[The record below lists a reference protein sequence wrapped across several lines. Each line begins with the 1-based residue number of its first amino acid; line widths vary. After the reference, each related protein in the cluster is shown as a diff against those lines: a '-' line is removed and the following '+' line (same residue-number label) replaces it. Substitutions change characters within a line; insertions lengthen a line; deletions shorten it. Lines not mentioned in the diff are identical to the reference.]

1 MKKHNI
7 LENIILVISF
17 FMVVAFPYITA
28 LYNNTANIEN
38 SDKLSGSEEKVELSF
53 EKLDDYVIQN
63 FPNRNQIIK
72 TKNQFLYKLFDISP
86 NANITKVGDNLF
98 STETLNYYLHNLYDV
113 EEKDVDEL
121 VDKFKR
127 FNDYCDKNDK
137 KMVIIL
143 TPCKPRY
150 YEGEFPLVDDIIAMH
165 DKHTKTNHLDYIDN
179 SDEDILTNNN
189 LALQKRIRPYN
200 ILRDKLKKNDIKFFD
215 SIEYID
221 SHKDT
226 IIDGIPPLF
235 YNSGH
240 HWSLYKG
247 NLVGL
252 ALHQYLREN
261 LDLKIPKLSIKAT
274 PSDVAI
280 YPDSDLFDVLNIY
293 DKPEEQFYKS
303 EITFENFETGPSN
316 FIVQGGSFLG
326 SLLIPQ
332 VTVNP
337 FGDVAHIE
345 NKSMFYDKYRELV
358 SFDSYEEANSKYDL
372 LDRCKKAD
380 VFIFEI
386 HELNVYNATFGFLD
400 FLLEHMGEM

>member
-1 MKKHNI
+1 MKKHNFV
-7 LENIILVISF
+7 ENIILVMSF
-17 FMVVAFPYITA
+17 LIVIAFPYITA
-28 LYNNTANIEN
+28 IHNNFANAEVK
-38 SDKLSGSEEKVELSF
+38 DELSGSEEKVELSF

-63 FPNRNQIIK
+63 FPNREQIIK
-72 TKNQFLYKLFDISP
+72 TKNQLLYTLFDISP
-86 NANITKVGDNLF
+86 NANITKIGDNLF
-98 STETLNYYLHNLYDV
+98 STETLNYYLHGLYDV
-113 EEKDVDEL
+113 ENKDIDEL
-121 VDKFKR
+121 VNKFER
-127 FNDYCDKNDK
+127 FNNYCNKNKK

-150 YEGEFPLVDDIIAMH
+150 YDGEYPLADDIIALY
-165 DKHTKTNHLDYIDN
+165 DKNAKNDLNDMGDA
-179 SDEDILTNNN
+179 DKDILTKDSKS
-189 LALQKRIRPYN
+189 LQRIIRPYN
-200 ILRDKLKKNDIKFFD
+200 RLRDKLEKTNIKFFD

-221 SHKDT
+221 NHKET
-226 IIDGIPPLF
+226 IVDGIPPLF

-240 HWSLYKG
+240 HWSIYKG

-261 LDLKIPKLSIKAT
+261 LDLKIPKLSIKAS
-274 PSDVAI
+274 PSEVAV

-293 DKPEEQFYKS
+293 DKPNEQFYES
-303 EITFENFETGPSN
+303 VITFENFETGPNN

-345 NKSMFYDKYRELV
+345 NKSMFYDKYRELA

-380 VFIFEI
+380 VYIFEI

>member
-1 MKKHNI
+1 MIKRNRV
-7 LENIILVISF
+7 ENIILLLSF
-17 FMVVAFPYITA
+17 FIVIAFPYFTMI
-28 LYNNTANIEN
+28 YNNIANVE
-38 SDKLSGSEEKVELSF
+38 DKNELSGSEEKVELSF

-63 FPNRNQIIK
+63 FPSRNQIIK
-72 TKNQFLYKLFDISP
+72 TKNQILYTLFDISP

-121 VDKFKR
+121 VDKFIR

-150 YEGEFPLVDDIIAMH
+150 YTGEFPLVDDIIVMY
-165 DKHTKTNHLDYIDN
+165 DKSDNVRYIDN
-179 SDEDILTNNN
+179 YDKYILANNN
-189 LALQKRIRPYN
+189 LMLQKKIRPYN
-200 ILRDKLKKNDIKFFD
+200 LLSQKLKNTDIKLFD
-215 SIEYID
+215 CIEYID
-221 SHKDT
+221 NNKEK
-226 IIDGIPPLF
+226 IIDGVPPLF

-252 ALHQYLREN
+252 ALHDYLREN
-261 LDLKIPKLSIKAT
+261 LGLKIPKLSVKAS

-293 DKPEEQFYKS
+293 DKPDEQFYDS
-303 EITFENFETGPSN
+303 VITFENFETGASN

-337 FGDVAHIE
+337 FGDVVHIE

-358 SFDSYEEANSKYDL
+358 TFDSYEEADSKYDL

-386 HELNVYNATFGFLD
+386 HELNVYNASFGFLD
-400 FLLEHMGEM
+400 YLIDNMGEM